1 MGELSVLYVCTHNA
15 GRSQMAALLTES
27 LSKGR
32 ARANSAESAPSD
44 VVNPVAVQAMK
55 EIGIDMSEAVPKPMT
70 DQMVVDADV
79 VVTMGCGDACPVIIH
94 KVYRDWSVN
103 DPAGQGID
111 TVRQVRDS
119 VRSHV
124 ESLLLGSVVNCIFPS
139 FPRRRESRIR
149 TKSVVF
155 GPKFIRIPTLAGMTA
170 DLTTP
175 PRTGFDGTG
184 RLTL

>member
-32 ARANSAESAPSD
+32 ARANSAGSAPSD

-55 EIGIDMSEAVPKPMT
+55 EIGIDMSEAVPKPLT

-94 KVYRDWSVN
+94 KMYRDWSVN

-119 VRSHV
+119 VRSYV

-139 FPRRRESRIR
+139 LHISVIAYFRHSRGGGNPESAP
-149 TKSVVF
+149 KVWYSVPNLS
-155 GPKFIRIPTLAGMTA
+155 GS
-170 DLTTP
+170 
-175 PRTGFDGTG
+175 
-184 RLTL
+184 RLSPE